1 VITAIGR
8 QDVMPEGLVPV
19 LEGASIIGASSDH
32 LTIDV
37 EETGKSFK
45 PGDIL
50 RFRPDY
56 GAMLAASTSGY
67 VNVKI
72 L

>member
-1 VITAIGR
+1 MGR
-8 QDVMPEGLVPV
+8 QDVMPEGLAPS
-19 LEGASIIGASSDH
+19 LEGATIIGASSDH

-37 EETGKSFK
+37 EDTGRSFR

-56 GAMLAASTSGY
+56 GAMLAASTSRY
-67 VNVKI
+67 VNVRI